1 VNKLAKTKTLEQ
13 EPEWDQDPAKK
24 TDPLDNIFNTIDRS
38 PTEIRF
44 TFEQYKLYV
53 QMADKVSARR
63 ATTNSF
69 FLTANSFLFVAMG
82 ALFGNSQLFI
92 FVPIILIVG
101 IFFSISWVY
110 LIKHYKALNGC
121 KYKVIN
127 AVEANLYVNGFLTEW
142 KLWKEQD
149 DSKKRRRL
157 TNIEI
162 WIPMSLITLYALGLI
177 LMIVIISLNPDLI
190 TGTIT
195 PT

>member
-1 VNKLAKTKTLEQ
+1 MAKITKS
-13 EPEWDQDPAKK
+13 EPEPDP
-24 TDPLDNIFNTIDRS
+24 TETSNPIDNIFNTIDRS
-38 PTEIRF
+38 PTEIRY
-44 TFEQYKLYV
+44 TFEQYRLYV

-101 IFFSISWVY
+101 IFFSISWMQ

-121 KYKVIN
+121 KYRVIN
-127 AVEANLYVNGFLTEW
+127 AIEANLYVNGFITEW
-142 KLWKEQD
+142 KLWKEQEG
-149 DSKKRRRL
+149 SKKGRRL
-157 TNIEI
+157 TNIEL
-162 WIPMSLITLYALGLI
+162 WIPMSLIILYSLGLI
-177 LMIVIISLNPDLI
+177 LMIVIISLNPELI